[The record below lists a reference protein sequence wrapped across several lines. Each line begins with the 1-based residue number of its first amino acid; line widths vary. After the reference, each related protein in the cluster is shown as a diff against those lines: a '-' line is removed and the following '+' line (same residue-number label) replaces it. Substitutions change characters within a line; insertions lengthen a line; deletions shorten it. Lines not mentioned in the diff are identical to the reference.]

1 MDHTNSFDRLVSEL
15 GKDERLTLLDKLSL
29 ANSPATTT
37 EKVES
42 PDYTEDAPAD
52 VDMQTKLRSES
63 VLLRFWLF
71 LKSVFSGTSQRVIYN
86 DLIISRKAKNLSK
99 KFPDLYDFKK
109 NSLLTDFFIELKN
122 LHQANRPLFQN
133 GNTRLF

>member
-71 LKSVFSGTSQRVIYN
+71 LKSVFSGTSQKVIYN
-86 DLIISRKAKNLSK
+86 DLIISRKAK
-99 KFPDLYDFKK
+99 K
-109 NSLLTDFFIELKN
+109 NRYIF
-122 LHQANRPLFQN
+122 R
-133 GNTRLF
+133 